1 MLAFGRG
8 DAVGADDSR
17 RRLPPPPL
25 ADAPLDGRVPP
36 DEPYIAN
43 VAVAAAARR
52 QGVGRALID
61 EAERRVCE
69 AGYARLFVK
78 VDRSNFEARRLYDRA
93 GFKIAFVR
101 TKRAEMKFGLPS
113 SKQAQELFLLKSLG

>member
-1 MLAFGRG
+1 M
-8 DAVGADDSR
+8 
-17 RRLPPPPL
+17 
-25 ADAPLDGRVPP
+25 PP

-78 VDRSNFEARRLYDRA
+78 VDRSNFEARRLVRSRGLQDRL
-93 GFKIAFVR
+93 VR

-113 SKQAQELFLLKSLG
+113 SKQAQELFS

>member
-1 MLAFGRG
+1 MALSPELLEILVCPESKGELVYFESEGFLFCPGSKLKYRIE
-8 DAVGADDSR
+8 DDI
-17 RRLPPPPL
+17 P
-25 ADAPLDGRVPP
+25 VM
-36 DEPYIAN
+36 
-43 VAVAAAARR
+43 
-52 QGVGRALID
+52 LID